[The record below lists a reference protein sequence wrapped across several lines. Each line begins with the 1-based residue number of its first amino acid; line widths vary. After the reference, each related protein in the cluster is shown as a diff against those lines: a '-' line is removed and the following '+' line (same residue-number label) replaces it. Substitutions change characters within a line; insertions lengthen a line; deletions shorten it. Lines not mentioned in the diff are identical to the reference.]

1 MENNPI
7 DALVGA
13 LKQCSEA
20 NVTVALVFRCSVDT
34 LPKEQKNSLISNVA
48 QSGQITLEEAEASL
62 RGTATSMSMTN
73 ASPDMGENALLSM
86 VSEFSI
92 LQGNL
97 ANDVLTVAE
106 QRLQQTKKD
115 TGPRIIV
122 PGT

>member
-7 DALVGA
+7 DALIGV
-13 LKQCSEA
+13 LKQCAEA

-34 LPKEQKNSLISNVA
+34 LPEAQKNSLISNVA
-48 QSGQITLEEAEASL
+48 QSKQITLEDAEANL
-62 RGTATSMSMTN
+62 RGAATSMSMTN

-86 VSEFSI
+86 VAEFSI

-97 ANDVLTVAE
+97 ANDVLIVEE
-106 QRLQQTKKD
+106 QRLQTQKAS
-115 TGPRIIV
+115 GPRIIV